1 MATYKKRSFKKNSST
16 YKQKGNDQGSSTA
29 NVFKSLDQS
38 SSSTQLFFEKNQ
50 KLIFSAVGLVVIL
63 ILAYLFYSTNILAP
77 NQKEAKNKIFF
88 AQKKFDEAVLLNND
102 SIFNIVLN
110 GDGTNLGMLNIIDEY
125 SGTEASNLAYYY
137 AGMSYFNKNDYENS
151 IKYLQD
157 FDPKSSILG
166 PTQTGTIGD
175 AFSNL
180 NQFEDAY
187 DYYIKASKN
196 ENIFTTPLYLFKA
209 GQIAINLGKFSDA
222 EYSFTKI
229 KIEYPNSNEA
239 KNIDA
244 FISMS
249 KALNK

>member
-16 YKQKGNDQGSSTA
+16 YKQIGNDQGSSTA
-29 NVFKSLDQS
+29 NVFNTLDQS
-38 SSSTQLFFEKNQ
+38 SSTTQLFFEKNQ
-50 KLIFSAVGLVVIL
+50 ILIFSAVGMIAIL
-63 ILAYLFYSTNILAP
+63 ILGYLFYSTNFLAP
-77 NQKEAKNKIFF
+77 KQKEAKNKMYF
-88 AQKKFDEAVLLNND
+88 AQKKFDEAVLSNND
-102 SIFNIVLN
+102 SIFNVVLN

-125 SGTEASNLAYYY
+125 SGTDASNLAYYY

-151 IKYLQD
+151 IKYLQE
-157 FDPKSSILG
+157 FDAKSSILG
-166 PTQTGTIGD
+166 PIQTGTIGD
-175 AFSNL
+175 SFSNL

-187 DYYIKASKN
+187 DYYIKASNNKD
-196 ENIFTTPLYLFKA
+196 IFTTPLYLFKA

-222 EYSFTKI
+222 EDFFKKI

-249 KALNK
+249 KALNN